1 VKPSE
6 VLDRI
11 FYYLENYNEE
21 DSFDTKEIKELLVD
35 CSHLINHLL
44 LFHGNSRI

>member
-1 VKPSE
+1 MKPSE

-11 FYYLENYNEE
+11 FYYLENYSEE

-35 CSHLINHLL
+35 CSYMINH
-44 LFHGNSRI
+44 FFSIHGDSRI